1 VGIAKIVPTS
11 QKPIVDENGMP
22 TRQLQLLLAALTEPG
37 NITAADIADGAV
49 ITVKLANGSVSTD
62 KLPDSVITET
72 KIADNSITTSK
83 ITANAITS
91 NLIAAGAILT
101 DKLFAKSIVTEKIDI
116 GAVTTETIGQNAV
129 SRVAAQ
135 SSSTGT
141 ASVSLSTIP
150 GTAVCILGLFNGV
163 LNTSASSGTLN
174 INVNGTNVD
183 SVPIFADSSA
193 SPIAQYP
200 SQPGFSLYASP
211 YYNNSLG
218 YNSDTA
224 SFIPWL
230 FNGNR
235 NLYPRSIQYNYFVP
249 DTVSFIQ
256 VDVVASVT
264 SDVSVL
270 VWGLQR

>member
-1 VGIAKIVPTS
+1 MPIAKITPTS

-37 NITAADIADGAV
+37 NITAADIADGAI

-83 ITANAITS
+83 IVANAITS
-91 NLIAAGAILT
+91 NLIAAGAILA
-101 DKLFAKSIVTEKIDI
+101 DQIYAKAITTEKINI
-116 GAVTTETIGQNAV
+116 GAVTTDTIGVNAV

-135 SSSTGT
+135 SSATGT
-141 ASVSLSTIP
+141 ASVSLTVVPQTS
-150 GTAVCILGLFNGV
+150 VCILGLFNGV
-163 LNTSASSGTLN
+163 LNTSASSATLN

-193 SPIAQYP
+193 SPLAQYP
-200 SQPGFSLYASP
+200 SQPYFSLYASNVSAVAP
-211 YYNNSLG
+211 F
-218 YNSDTA
+218 A
-224 SFIPWL
+224 STQYPFVPWV

-249 DTVSFIQ
+249 DNVSFIS

-264 SDVSVL
+264 ADVSVL

>member
-1 VGIAKIVPTS
+1 MSVLKSVPNSTT
-11 QKPIVDENGMP
+11 PMVDANGLP
-22 TRQLQLLLAALTEPG
+22 TRQTQLLLTALTQPG
-37 NITAADIADGAV
+37 NITSYDLADGAV
-49 ITVKLANGSVSTD
+49 LTTKLANGSVSTD

-83 ITANAITS
+83 IVANAITS
-91 NLIAAGAILT
+91 NLIAAGAIVA
-101 DKLFAKSIVTEKIDI
+101 DKIFAKSIVTEKIDI
-116 GAVTTETIGQNAV
+116 GAVTTDTIGYNAV

-135 SSSTGT
+135 SSNTGT
-141 ASVSLSTIP
+141 ASVTLTTVPGSSL
-150 GTAVCILGLFNGV
+150 CILGLFNGV
-163 LNTSASSGTLN
+163 LNTSSSSGTLN
-174 INVNGTNVD
+174 INVNGTVVD

-211 YYNNSLG
+211 S
-218 YNSDTA
+218 YNSGGFSSTTYA
-224 SFIPWL
+224 FVPWV

-235 NLYPRSIQYNYFVP
+235 NLYPRSIQFNYYVP
-249 DTVSFIQ
+249 ANVTTAQ
-256 VDVVASVT
+256 VQVIASVA

>member
-1 VGIAKIVPTS
+1 VPIAKITPTS

-37 NITAADIADGAV
+37 NITAADIADGAI

-62 KLPDSVITET
+62 KLPDSVMTET

-83 ITANAITS
+83 IVANAITS
-91 NLIAAGAILT
+91 NLIAAGAILA
-101 DKLFAKSIVTEKIDI
+101 DQIYAKAITTEKINI
-116 GAVTTETIGQNAV
+116 GAVTTDTIGVNAV

-135 SSSTGT
+135 SSATGT
-141 ASVSLSTIP
+141 ASVSLTVVPQTS
-150 GTAVCILGLFNGV
+150 VCILGLFNGV
-163 LNTSASSGTLN
+163 LNTSASSATLN

-211 YYNNSLG
+211 YYNSG
-218 YNSDTA
+218 GFSSTTY
-224 SFIPWL
+224 SFVPWV

-249 DTVSFIQ
+249 NNVSFIS
-256 VDVVASVT
+256 VDVVSSVT
-264 SDVSVL
+264 ADVSVL